1 MNETSSNPSLI
12 IFTTE
17 FKRLLHSIKFKILLV
32 IMAFPAV
39 IYLLNPQPQGTGIEA
54 MRKAF
59 QSLMIDLIPNYWAGI
74 IGQFIIII
82 LMSDLL
88 AGEIDKGTIRLI
100 ISKPVRVSEILI
112 GKFIAGTSVMCIL
125 FLVPY
130 AIIWLYNPVV
140 YHTGISGLTKS
151 FQDLVLAFASTLLVL
166 ASLGALTMAISVI
179 VTRPLYASL
188 STFGIVFLLQFIIPQ
203 IPYITHP
210 ERYTLGYQTI
220 ILLKS
225 SFDLNQIAAF
235 KGNPS
240 YTALFFGGVII
251 LLLVISWVTLSK
263 REFPE

>member
-1 MNETSSNPSLI
+1 MNEALNGALV

-17 FKRLLHSIKFKILLV
+17 FRRLIHSIKFKILLL

-39 IYLLNPQPQGTGIEA
+39 IYLLNPQPQGTGVEA

-88 AGEIDKGTIRLI
+88 ASEIDKGTIRLL
-100 ISKPVRVSEILI
+100 ISKPVKISEILI
-112 GKFIAGTSVMCIL
+112 GKFIAGISVMFIL
-125 FLVPY
+125 FAVPY
-130 AIIWLYNPVV
+130 AIIWLYNPLV
-140 YHTGISGLTKS
+140 YHSGTNGVIDG
-151 FQDLVLAFASTLLVL
+151 FRDLALALGSTLLVL
-166 ASLGALTMAISVI
+166 ASLGALAVVISVI
-179 VTRPLYASL
+179 VARPLYASL

-225 SFDLNQIAAF
+225 SFNLNKIVAF

-240 YTALFFGGVII
+240 YTVLFFSSVII
-251 LLLVISWVTLSK
+251 LLLVISWVALSK
-263 REFPE
+263 REFPD